1 MKQAWQIREAV
12 QGDATALQ
20 QCMESAYATYQER
33 MGGIRLPP
41 MDVDYAA
48 EIANFPTWV
57 GEHKGRVVGGLI
69 MVFEPEIASIA
80 NIAVQPEFQGE
91 GLGGGLMKFAE
102 NEALERGYS
111 HMGLATHVLLTEN
124 LSLYTH
130 LGWQEVGRDE
140 TRVYMEKLV

>member
-1 MKQAWQIREAV
+1 MKQAWQIRQAEQRDAV
-12 QGDATALQ
+12 GLQ
-20 QCMESAYATYQER
+20 TCMELAYSPYQER
-33 MGGIRLPP
+33 MGGFRLPP

-57 GEHKGRVVGGLI
+57 ALSEGKVVGGLI

-80 NIAVQPEFQGE
+80 NIAVHPEFQGN

-102 NEALERGYS
+102 NEAIERGYS
-111 HMGLATHVLLTEN
+111 RMGLATHVLLTEN

-130 LGWQEVGRDE
+130 LEWQEIDRDE
-140 TRVYMEKLV
+140 TRVYMEKPI